1 MESNVNTVTAAPAV
15 VPPASV
21 STAVVSTKAVRV
33 IPKSFADHIRSQ
45 FESIRR
51 QSELAKELPCFAPGG
66 RLHSIRY
73 IAHPHGLHVA
83 RWLKVLAHTQTNITI
98 STANPVPPYAS
109 DYVSAEP
116 VLPRWLKIPMVLR
129 YVFCG
134 LSLRLTTSRSTDGLV
149 HAHCASG
156 NGLVAWLS
164 GQRYVI
170 GTYGSEIYAAKERGR
185 VYCWLMKQI
194 LQGADT
200 ISVGSTE
207 STKILI
213 EQFQIPPERIYFFHL
228 GYDDTTFRPLERAQR
243 MQLRQER
250 KLPVDEPIWVVNRRT
265 DPHYR
270 TQEVVEG
277 FLEYCQHGGVGRLV
291 LLCGDHKPEYTKS
304 ICTLIASHPA
314 GDRVVVVDR
323 MLSAKELASWL
334 QLGDFSISVP
344 KTDNFSIST
353 LESMGCGTIP
363 ILANLEG
370 YALLRPCQPVRWMT
384 DFAASDFAAVF
395 AKTATVW
402 PLPLESQ
409 QRECHQFAQNGFST
423 EWAIRAIAA
432 FYLGT
437 PLRQTESLQR
447 AA

>member
-1 MESNVNTVTAAPAV
+1 MESNVNTAATPAL
-15 VPPASV
+15 AL
-21 STAVVSTKAVRV
+21 TKPNQS
-33 IPKSFADHIRSQ
+33 IPLSHVDHLRTQ

-51 QSELAKELPCFAPGG
+51 QPELAKDLDCFAPGG
-66 RLHSIRY
+66 SLHSIHY
-73 IAHPHGLHVA
+73 IANAHGVHVS
-83 RWLKVLAHTQTNITI
+83 RWLKVLAHTQANIAI
-98 STANPVPPYAS
+98 STANPLPAYAS

-129 YVFCG
+129 YALSG
-134 LSLRLTTSRSTDGLV
+134 LVLRMTRARSSRGLV

-170 GTYGSEIYAAKERGR
+170 GTYGSEIYAAKQRGWI
-185 VYCWLMKQI
+185 YCWLMKQI
-194 LQGADT
+194 LQGAET

-207 STKILI
+207 STKILV

-228 GYDDTTFRPLERAQR
+228 GYDDTTFRPLERSQR
-243 MQLRQER
+243 MQLRRER
-250 KLPVDEPIWVVNRRT
+250 QLPENEPIWVVNRRST
-265 DPHYR
+265 PHYR
-270 TQEVVEG
+270 TQEVAQG
-277 FLEYCQHGGVGRLV
+277 FLEYCQQGGAGRLV
-291 LLCGDHKPEYTKS
+291 LISGDHTPEYTQS
-304 ICTLIASHPA
+304 ICELIASHAA
-314 GDRVVVVDR
+314 GHRVVVVDR

-353 LESMGCGTIP
+353 LESMGCGTTP

-370 YALLRPCQPVRWMT
+370 YELLRPCQPVRWMT
-384 DFAASDFAAVF
+384 DFAPSDFATVF
-395 AKTATVW
+395 AETAAVW
-402 PLPLESQ
+402 PLQLESQ
-409 QRECHQFAQNGFST
+409 RRECHQFAQNGFST

-437 PLRQTESLQR
+437 PLRQMESLQR